1 MKAIWMRW
9 LIPAVLGKKLR
20 TACVGLVMLVVVH
33 PWHAASDE
41 PSPLRF
47 APIPMSSKAHMT
59 QQYLPFL
66 DDLETHTGQRY
77 ELAYHARYTDLLDS
91 FAADEID
98 FAYLGPLPY
107 VALTER
113 VNHATPV
120 AQFLDSAGEVS
131 YTCSLVAFAG
141 HQGTLATLRRGAGRI
156 ALTQPLSTCGYLMVN
171 REIERRIG
179 QSLESYPYAYTGSHA
194 AVALGVIMDDFALGG
209 MKTLTAEKYHHLGL
223 RVLAE
228 SAPVPGFLLVANAR
242 TVSPATIE
250 AIKTRLISLDP
261 KASRQDRETMR
272 AWPANLC
279 CGAVEVQQGAYDEIR
294 AHWRELGVDLLET
307 SP

>member
-1 MKAIWMRW
+1 MDIWMRR
-9 LIPAVLGKKLR
+9 LVPAVLGKRRRL
-20 TACVGLVMLVVVH
+20 ACIGLLMLLAGH
-33 PWHAASDE
+33 PLQAASDE
-41 PSPLRF
+41 PAPLRF
-47 APIPMSSKAHMT
+47 APIPMASKAHMT

-98 FAYLGPLPY
+98 LAYLGPLPY

-113 VNHATPV
+113 ISHATPV
-120 AQFLDSAGEVS
+120 VQFLDSAGEIS
-131 YTCSLVAFAG
+131 YTCALVAFAG
-141 HQGTLATLRRGAGRI
+141 HQGALATLRHGAGRI

-179 QSLESYPYAYTGSHA
+179 QSLENYPYDYTGSHE
-194 AVALGVIMDDFALGG
+194 AVAMSVIIEDFALGG
-209 MKTLTAEKYHHLGL
+209 MKTLIAEEYHHLGL

-228 SAPVPGFLLVANAR
+228 SAPMPGFLLVANAR

-250 AIKTRLISLDP
+250 AIKTRLTNLDP
-261 KASRQDRETMR
+261 KANPQDRETVR
-272 AWPANLC
+272 AWSPSLC
-279 CGAVEVQQGAYDEIR
+279 CGAVEVQLEAYDEIR

-307 SP
+307 QP